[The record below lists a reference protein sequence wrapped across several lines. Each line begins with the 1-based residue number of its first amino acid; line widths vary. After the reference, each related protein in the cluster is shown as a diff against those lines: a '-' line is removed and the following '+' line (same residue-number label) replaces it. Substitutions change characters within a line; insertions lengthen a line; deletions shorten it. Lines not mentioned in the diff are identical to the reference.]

1 MRHAM
6 MALMILSGAMF
17 ASSAVLADEVIV
29 DHPADVVPVP
39 PPPSHHEVVVEHRND
54 SGCRSTTVHK
64 ENDMGD
70 SKTVRKT
77 DCD

>member
-1 MRHAM
+1 MRNAIL
-6 MALMILSGAMF
+6 ALMILSGGAF
-17 ASSAVLADEVIV
+17 ASSAVLADAVIL
-29 DHPADVVPVP
+29 DHPGDVEPV
-39 PPPSHHEVVVEHRND
+39 PPPSHHEIVVEHRHGSD
-54 SGCRSTTVHK
+54 CQSTTIHK